1 MRTLASAILGVSL
14 LVAPVAAL
22 AQSGAPAQPAQGG
35 QAAKPVQ
42 GGAAA
47 KPAQPAPAPQ
57 KPAAQPAQAPTRR
70 RPGARCTRRE
80 TTRGRQA
87 ARDAARTPPAPTAAT
102 PAVGGPAV
110 TPPAGYTIGPDD
122 VLGVLFW
129 REKDL
134 SVEQVTV
141 RPDGMI
147 TLPLVNDIK
156 AAGLTPEQLRDE
168 VMKAA
173 NRFVEDPNATI
184 VVRQINS
191 RRFYVTGQVGKPG
204 TYALLSNTTI
214 LQALALAGGLA
225 EYAKG
230 NDIVLMRTE
239 NGKTKT
245 FPFRYKDVIKGKN
258 LEQNIELRPGDTL
271 VVP

>member
-1 MRTLASAILGVSL
+1 MNVMRTIASAILGVSL
-14 LVAPVAAL
+14 LAAPVVAPAVAL
-22 AQSGAPAQPAQGG
+22 AQSGPAAPAAKKAQPPPVQASTPPAT
-35 QAAKPVQ
+35 QAAKPATQ
-42 GGAAA
+42 ATPPA
-47 KPAQPAPAPQ
+47 KPATP
-57 KPAAQPAQAPTRR
+57 PAAQAVTGPT
-70 RPGARCTRRE
+70 
-80 TTRGRQA
+80 
-87 ARDAARTPPAPTAAT
+87 
-102 PAVGGPAV
+102 V
-110 TPPAGYTIGPDD
+110 TPPAGYVIGPDD
-122 VLGVLFW
+122 VLGILFW

-173 NRFVEDPNATI
+173 NRFVEDPNATV

-204 TYALLSNTTI
+204 TYALLSQTTI
-214 LQALALAGGLA
+214 LQALALAGGVA
-225 EYAKG
+225 EYAKT

-245 FPFRYKDVIKGKN
+245 FPFRYKDVIKGKK

>member
-1 MRTLASAILGVSL
+1 MRTFASAILGVSL
-14 LVAPVAAL
+14 LAAPAVFAAQTSPPNKPT
-22 AQSGAPAQPAQGG
+22 AQKPPAQAAPAQKPPAATAQT
-35 QAAKPVQ
+35 P
-42 GGAAA
+42 
-47 KPAQPAPAPQ
+47 PAQPAPAS
-57 KPAAQPAQAPTRR
+57 PAAAKPPA
-70 RPGARCTRRE
+70 
-80 TTRGRQA
+80 
-87 ARDAARTPPAPTAAT
+87 TPPAT
-102 PAVGGPAV
+102 GPSV
-110 TPPAGYTIGPDD
+110 TPPADYIIGPDD

-147 TLPLVNDIK
+147 TLPLVNDLK
-156 AAGLTPEQLRDE
+156 AAGLTPEQLRE
-168 VMKAA
+168 AVMKAA

-204 TYALLSNTTI
+204 TYPLLAQTTI
-214 LQALALAGGLA
+214 LQAIALAGGLA

-239 NGKTKT
+239 GGKTKT
-245 FPFRYKDVIKGKN
+245 FPFRYKDVIKGKK